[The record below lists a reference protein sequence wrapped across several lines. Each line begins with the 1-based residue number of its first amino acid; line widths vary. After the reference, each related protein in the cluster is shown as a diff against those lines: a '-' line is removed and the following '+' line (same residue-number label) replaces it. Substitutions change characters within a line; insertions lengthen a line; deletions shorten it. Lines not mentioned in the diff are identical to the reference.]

1 MKRLTERVHHEEIES
16 EEVVWVKRED
26 ARSKSKLPIVFSRK
40 YAVRFAGLERLHPFD
55 AAKGKHIQKVC
66 ICHLCMPDNS
76 NLPFQILSSLLN
88 LDDGSFYEPKEL
100 TKEQLRRIH
109 TRDYL
114 KSLEWSMNVACIAE
128 VPVMAFVPNRFIQRA
143 YLRPM
148 RFQAAGSIL
157 AGKLALDY
165 GWSIN
170 LGGGFHHCC
179 SYRGGGFCPYA
190 DISLLIIRL
199 FEQEPFRVRRIMI
212 VDLDAHQGNG
222 HERDFNNVAAVYI
235 LDMYN
240 AFVYPKDH
248 AAKQTI
254 RCAVELRNHTEDAYY
269 LRQLS
274 RCLMQSLAEFRP
286 DVVIYNA
293 GTDVLKGDPLGNLA
307 ITPEG
312 VVERDRLVFSTFRA
326 LGIPIV
332 MLLSGG
338 YLKESAAVIA
348 DSIVNLRQ
356 QGLLD

>member
-26 ARSKSKLPIVFSRK
+26 ARSASKLPIVYSRK

-55 AAKGKHIQKVC
+55 AAKGKHIEKL
-66 ICHLCMPDNS
+66 LCAE
-76 NLPFQILSSLLN
+76 LQ
-88 LDDGSFYEPKEL
+88 LDGGSFYEPKEL
-100 TKEQLRRIH
+100 SKEQLRRIH

-128 VPVMAFVPNRFIQRA
+128 VPVMAFVPNRYIQRS

-157 AGKLALDY
+157 AGKLALDF
-165 GWSIN
+165 GWAIN

-199 FEQEPFRVRRIMI
+199 FEQEPFRVRRVMI

-222 HERDFNNVAAVYI
+222 HERDFGHVAAVYI

-248 AAKQTI
+248 VAKESI
-254 RCAVELRNHTEDAYY
+254 RCAVELRNHTEDAFY
-269 LRQLS
+269 LRQLR

-307 ITPEG
+307 ISPEG
-312 VVERDRLVFSTFRA
+312 VIERDRLVFSTFRA
-326 LGIPIV
+326 LGIPVV

-338 YLKESAAVIA
+338 YLKASAGVIA
-348 DSIVNLRQ
+348 DSIVNLKQ
-356 QGLLD
+356 KGLLNLRN

>member
-1 MKRLTERVHHEEIES
+1 MKRSTERVHPEAVET

-26 ARSKSKLPIVFSRK
+26 ARCTSKLPIVYSK
-40 YAVRFAGLERLHPFD
+40 NYAVRFGGLERLHPFD
-55 AAKGKHIQKVC
+55 AAKGKHIKK
-66 ICHLCMPDNS
+66 ILCAE
-76 NLPFQILSSLLN
+76 LQLN
-88 LDDGSFYEPKEL
+88 DGSFYEPKEL
-100 TKEQLRRIH
+100 TKQQLLRHH
-109 TRDYL
+109 TRDYINSL
-114 KSLEWSMNVACIAE
+114 KWSMNVACITE
-128 VPVMAFVPNRFIQRA
+128 IPVMAFLPNAIIQRS

-165 GWSIN
+165 GWAIN

-179 SYRGGGFCPYA
+179 AYRGGGFCPYA
-190 DISLLIIRL
+190 DISLLILKL

-222 HERDFNNVAAVYI
+222 YGRDFSNVTSVYI

-240 AFVYPKDH
+240 ACVYPIDDV
-248 AAKQTI
+248 AKLSI
-254 RCAVELRNHTEDAYY
+254 RCCVELRHNTEDAYY

-293 GTDVLKGDPLGNLA
+293 GTDVLKGDPLGHLA

-312 VVERDRLVFSTFRA
+312 VLERDRLVFSTFRA
-326 LGIPIV
+326 LNIPVV

-338 YLKESAAVIA
+338 YTKESAGVIA
-348 DSIVNLRQ
+348 DSIANLRQ
-356 QGLLD
+356 AGLLVSKK

>member
-1 MKRLTERVHHEEIES
+1 MKRLTERVHHEKTADS
-16 EEVVWVKRED
+16 EEVVWVKRDD
-26 ARSKSKLPIVFSRK
+26 ARSDSKLPIVYSRE

-55 AAKGKHIQKVC
+55 AAKGKHIQQF
-66 ICHLCMPDNS
+66 LCAE
-76 NLPFQILSSLLN
+76 LQ
-88 LDDGSFYEPKEL
+88 LDGGSFYEPKEL
-100 TKEQLRRIH
+100 SKDQLRRIH
-109 TRDYL
+109 TRGYL
-114 KSLEWSMNVACIAE
+114 KSLKWSMNVACIAE
-128 VPVMAFVPNRFIQRA
+128 VPIMAFVPNRYIQRA

-165 GWSIN
+165 GWAIN

-179 SYRGGGFCPYA
+179 STRGGGFCPYA
-190 DISLLIIRL
+190 DISLLIVRL

-222 HERDFNNVAAVYI
+222 HERDFSNVAAVYI

-240 AFVYPKDH
+240 AFVYPRDH
-248 AAKQTI
+248 VAKESI

-269 LRQLS
+269 LRQLR

-286 DVVIYNA
+286 DVVVYNA

-307 ITPEG
+307 ITAEG
-312 VVERDRLVFSTFRA
+312 VMERDRLVFSTFRA
-326 LGIPIV
+326 LRIPVV

-338 YLKESAAVIA
+338 YLKQSAGVIA

-356 QGLLD
+356 QGLLV